1 MIEDC
6 KSAKNPKAY
15 RIKHQAE
22 YQLHDSLKKELQD
35 LGVTKIPSSNKI
47 QKRIENLE
55 SEQAAIVREK
65 QELLKNAIADTASKL
80 DTLEAAQKANEFAD
94 IFARN
99 MGIPLKIE
107 PEPQGVDKY
116 LSMATKIAN
125 YIEEHPKVV
134 EYGVPALTFVAGLFT
149 GKKVE
154 QVNDNMYGQ
163 RSAPSQ
169 PQEEIDFDKIPD

>member
-1 MIEDC
+1 MGISMFQTKKPQTEL
-6 KSAKNPKAY
+6 KFTTRVEAFSY
-15 RIKHQAE
+15 MLMYMTEEKH
-22 YQLHDSLKKELQD
+22 
-35 LGVTKIPSSNKI
+35 
-47 QKRIENLE
+47 
-55 SEQAAIVREK
+55 
-65 QELLKNAIADTASKL
+65 ADP
-80 DTLEAAQKANEFAD
+80 LEAAQKANEFAD
-94 IFARN
+94 IFAKN

-154 QVNDNMYGQ
+154 QANDNAFGPIPQ
-163 RSAPSQ
+163 RQHPK
-169 PQEEIDFDKIPD
+169 EDIDFDKIPD